1 MNYAIVLIKMS
12 IFDDK
17 RAFFYY
23 KIRKQ
28 FCNWNGKIRV
38 CENNIAISFMKNDF
52 LVANESLFY
61 EIYENNFAIFL
72 TGF

>member
-1 MNYAIVLIKMS
+1 MTKGPFFIIK
-12 IFDDK
+12 
-17 RAFFYY
+17 Y
-23 KIRKQ
+23 
-28 FCNWNGKIRV
+28 
-38 CENNIAISFMKNDF
+38 ENNIAISFMKNDF